1 MKSCFLQIRYICAM
15 TSMQEA
21 EIRMNELGEKGVPFL
36 FVIDF
41 LMLKPLVLP
50 LSEIDPANILFSIS
64 EHTNTSTTENSFSK
78 PFDFSFDPV
87 DDQKYTTAFDEVM
100 FHLHRGD
107 SYLLNLT
114 MPVAIKTTLSLFDI
128 FLRSHAPYRLWIKDL
143 FTVFSPEPFVKI
155 SDGRIFT
162 FPMKG
167 TIDAEMQDA
176 EKCLL
181 DDKKELAEHYT
192 IVDLLRNDLN
202 MVATEVRVDRFR
214 YVETIETHRGK
225 LLQTSSVISGKLP
238 ENPFSQIGTIL
249 TTLLPAGSISGAPKK
264 KTIEIIR
271 KAETY
276 ERGYYTGVFGI
287 FDGKQLNS
295 AVMIRFIEQTE
306 AGLIFK
312 AGGGITVNSKCE
324 SEYQELLDK
333 VYLPII

>member
-1 MKSCFLQIRYICAM
+1 M
-15 TSMQEA
+15 TSMQTA
-21 EIRMNELGEKGVPFL
+21 EIRMNELGEKGIPFL

-41 LMLKPLVLP
+41 LMQNPLVIP
-50 LSEIDPANILFSIS
+50 LSEIDPDEILYRIGK
-64 EHTNTSTTENSFSK
+64 HTNAPANETSFSK
-78 PFDFSFDPV
+78 LFDFISVPVDYQRYTTSFD
-87 DDQKYTTAFDEVM
+87 QVM
-100 FHLHRGD
+100 YHLQRGD

-114 MPVAIKTTLSLFDI
+114 MPVEIKTSLSLQEI
-128 FLRSHAPYRLWIKDL
+128 FIRSQAPFRLWMKER

-167 TIDAEMQDA
+167 TIDAEIQDA
-176 EKCLL
+176 EKCLME
-181 DDKKELAEHYT
+181 DEKELAEHYT

-225 LLQTSSVISGKLP
+225 LLQTSSVISGNLP
-238 ENPFSQIGTIL
+238 ENPFAQIGSIL
-249 TTLLPAGSISGAPKK
+249 TNLLPAGSISGAPKK
-264 KTIEIIR
+264 KTLEIIR
-271 KAETY
+271 NAEAY
-276 ERGYYTGVFGI
+276 ERGFYTGVFGI
-287 FDGKQLNS
+287 FDGIQLNS
-295 AVMIRFIEQTE
+295 SVMIRFIEQTE
-306 AGLIFK
+306 TGLIFK

>member
-1 MKSCFLQIRYICAM
+1 L
-15 TSMQEA
+15 
-21 EIRMNELGEKGVPFL
+21 
-36 FVIDF
+36 
-41 LMLKPLVLP
+41 
-50 LSEIDPANILFSIS
+50 LFSIG
-64 EHTNTSTTENSFSK
+64 EHTNTSTIENSCGK
-78 PFDFSFDPV
+78 PFVFSFDPV
-87 DDQKYTTAFDEVM
+87 DYQRYTTAFDEVM

-114 MPVAIKTTLSLFDI
+114 MPVEIKTTLTLREI
-128 FLRSHAPYRLWIKDL
+128 FLRSNAPFRLWIKDL

-155 SDGRIFT
+155 MDDRIFT

-167 TIDAEMQDA
+167 TIDAEIQDA

-181 DDKKELAEHYT
+181 EDEKELAEHYT

-238 ENPFSQIGTIL
+238 ENPFSQIGTIF

-264 KTIEIIR
+264 KTLEIIR
-271 KAETY
+271 NAEAY

-306 AGLIFK
+306 AGLVFK